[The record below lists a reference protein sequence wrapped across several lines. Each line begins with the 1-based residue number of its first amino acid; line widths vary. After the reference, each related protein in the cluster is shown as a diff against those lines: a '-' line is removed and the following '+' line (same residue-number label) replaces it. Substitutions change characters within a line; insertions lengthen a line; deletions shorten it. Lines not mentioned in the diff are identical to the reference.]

1 MKFELFLTV
10 GVLASLTPAWA
21 ESPEPIEPA
30 LQDVITVIGQR
41 TASETEDEVS
51 PNLAPLFGQDVTRI
65 VARTP
70 GAARLGNGE
79 LSGQVSYR
87 GMSGERINLRIDGQ
101 RFASGGP
108 NLMDPVFHYA
118 HSPLVDVVVIDRGV
132 GPVSDGPGL
141 GGGADAVY
149 KRVDFSDSE
158 TSELGYDFTVSGR
171 TVNDGL
177 TLGGIVG
184 ASTDIWRLTVLGS
197 HEEASDTEF
206 PEGTIAGT
214 GFERSAF
221 GLTGDLKTE
230 LGVFGFDLRRHNTGP
245 SGNPPFPMDILYFDT
260 DFARL
265 RYAHTIGG
273 VDIEGSLN
281 YADVAHLM
289 DNFSQRPSPTPMRT
303 RATFADGTTVGFDL
317 SGSGR
322 ALGGL
327 LQIGVDGEQVEH
339 DVRITNPN
347 NAQFFVT
354 PFPEVEMERIG
365 VFAEWTGAFGELNSE
380 LGIRIDQHDYASG
393 EAVTGPAL
401 PMGPR
406 MLAGN
411 FNSANRAGSDT
422 TTDLVA
428 RFWTDQVN
436 GLSWRATL
444 ARKEKV
450 PGYIQRFGWLPINA
464 SGGLADGNIYI
475 GRLDLEPETALIA
488 EAGFDYANDR
498 FFARPTVYVRQ
509 IDDFIQGTPFDDT
522 PGVINSTVEMIA
534 NMNGDPTPLQ
544 WRNVEARIFGF
555 DMDAGYDFEG
565 PLRIDGTV
573 SIIDGERRDTD
584 DNLYRMPPASLRA
597 GLTWEA
603 DTYALTLE
611 GQAVAEQDQ
620 VSVTNEE
627 LTTPGYVVL
636 SAYADWQVRDGVM
649 LSVGVESL
657 LDHLYRDH
665 LSGYNRNGFGDVLVG
680 QRLPGAG
687 RGAFLRLS
695 FKG

>member
-1 MKFELFLTV
+1 MKFKLLV
-10 GVLASLTPAWA
+10 AASALASLIPAWA
-21 ESPEPIEPA
+21 ESSETIEPA

-41 TASETEDEVS
+41 TAGDNEDEVS
-51 PNLAPLFGQDVTRI
+51 PNLAPLFGEDLTRV

-118 HSPLVDVVVIDRGV
+118 PSPLVDVIVIDRGV

-149 KRVDFSDSE
+149 KRVDFATGDTPE
-158 TSELGYDFTVSGR
+158 FEYDLTLSGR

-177 TLGGIVG
+177 ILGGMVG
-184 ASTDIWRLTVLGS
+184 AATEKWRLSLLGS
-197 HEEASDTEF
+197 HEEAGDTAF
-206 PEGTIAGT
+206 PGGTIAGT
-214 GFERSAF
+214 GFERGAF
-221 GLTGDLKTE
+221 GLSGDLKTE
-230 LGVFGFDLRRHNTGP
+230 LGVIGIDLRRHNTGP
-245 SGNPPFPMDILYFDT
+245 SGNPPFPMDIVYFDT
-260 DFARL
+260 DFARV
-265 RYAHTIGG
+265 RYAHTIRG
-273 VDIEGSLN
+273 VDIEGSFN
-281 YADVAHLM
+281 SADVTHLM
-289 DNFSQRPSPTPMRT
+289 DNFSQRPSPSPMQT
-303 RATFADGTTVGFDL
+303 SATFADGTTVGFDL
-317 SGSGR
+317 SGSGE
-322 ALGGL
+322 AWGGL
-327 LQIGVDGEQVEH
+327 LQIGVDGEQADH
-339 DVRITNPN
+339 NVRITNPN

-354 PFPEVEMERIG
+354 PFPEVKMERIG
-365 VFAEWTGAFGELNSE
+365 MFGEWTRTSGSFNAE
-380 LGIRIDQHDYASG
+380 LGLRIDQHDYASG

-411 FNSANRAGSDT
+411 FNTADRSGSDT

-428 RFWTDQVN
+428 RFWTDQKN

-464 SGGLADGNIYI
+464 SGGLADGNIYV
-475 GRLDLEPETALIA
+475 GNLDLQPETALIA

-498 FFARPTVYVRQ
+498 FFARPTVYLRQ
-509 IDDFIQGTPFDDT
+509 VDDFIQGTPFDET
-522 PGVINSTVEMIA
+522 PGVINSPVEMIA
-534 NMNGDPTPLQ
+534 NMNGDPTPLK
-544 WRNVEARIFGF
+544 WRNVDARIMGL
-555 DMDAGYDFEG
+555 DMDTGYDFEG
-565 PLRIDGTV
+565 PLRVDGTV
-573 SIIDGERRDTD
+573 SIIDGERRDID
-584 DNLYRMPPASLRA
+584 DNLYRMPPASLLL
-597 GLTWEA
+597 GLTWEGEA
-603 DTYALTLE
+603 YSLTLE
-611 GQAVAEQDQ
+611 SQAVAEQDQ
-620 VSVTNEE
+620 ISVTNEE
-627 LTTPGYVVL
+627 MATPGYVVL
-636 SAYADWQVRDGVM
+636 SAFADWQVRDGVM
-649 LSVGVESL
+649 LSVGVENL

-680 QRLPGAG
+680 QRVPGAG

-695 FKG
+695 LRG